1 MENGEKWNISKFIKM
16 FTKIREPDC
25 IGDFAILDGK
35 NNNKIASFG
44 FSKKDK
50 MINERSALFFSL
62 ESITFQ
68 KFA

>member
-1 MENGEKWNISKFIKM
+1 M
-16 FTKIREPDC
+16 FTKIFEPDC